1 MKKNAPSW
9 TVSLHFVVTTHF
21 SVPFSKVLKNR
32 IRISRYSANTSEVEH
47 IGMLKSKYYTLTL
60 AEKRKSKATKGR

>member
-1 MKKNAPSW
+1 MKKNAPLGII
-9 TVSLHFVVTTHF
+9 SLHFDVTTHN

-32 IRISRYSANTSEVEH
+32 IRISRYSANTSEVEY

-60 AEKRKSKATKGR
+60 AEKRKSKATKSR